1 MINKRKPGRFQKEM
15 PHRLNQRGAVLI
27 GLIITVTIITGI
39 GAAIMSLTTG
49 STLMEASAN
58 LQDRAY
64 YLSESGGRYA
74 LPLVTQDIENGVTI
88 NINQL
93 HNQIFTVNSGGSST
107 AQFKIEVDD
116 SNSSYTEVHSTG
128 MLNAGTSFGAEV
140 RISYRMTKTITS
152 PFDHAIFGG
161 EKVTLNN
168 QSEVHGDVGT
178 NGVEGSIE
186 LLGQSEVFG
195 NQYTDVGKT
204 FPSLSLPP
212 GDYSQDFEM
221 TDNTMTLNTG
231 YYHYKTVFIDN
242 FSVLNI
248 SGNVVFYVEGD
259 FTMKNTSQIVIL
271 ADSSLIVYVGGAIF
285 ITNTAKINDGGDAED
300 FIIYG
305 TSSCISVVINAV
317 SEVVGAIC
325 ASEAHISIDDRVEI
339 TGAVV
344 GNEIDITNQA
354 VVTYDQDLAPAQN
367 GSTITLSDPIQY
379 YTS

>member
-1 MINKRKPGRFQKEM
+1 MINKKKPGRLQKEM
-15 PHRLNQRGAVLI
+15 PHHLNQRGAVLI

-74 LPLVTQDIENGVTI
+74 LPLVTQDIESGVTI

-107 AQFKIEVDD
+107 GQFKIEVDD

-271 ADSSLIVYVGGAIF
+271 ADSSLTVYVGGAIF
-285 ITNTAKINDGGDAED
+285 ITNNAKINDGGDAED

-317 SEVVGAIC
+317 SVVVGAIC

-344 GNEIDITNQA
+344 GNEVDITNQA
-354 VVTYDQDLAPAQN
+354 VVTYDQDLAPGQN
-367 GSTITLSDPIQY
+367 AGSITLSDPIQY